1 MNRFKRILSCI
12 TSAVMILCM
21 TPVIPFSAAAETV
34 EIFKDTFEDGF
45 GGWAG
50 RGDASIQI
58 VDTTANSGKKSLYV
72 TGRQK
77 AWNGAACAKIKE
89 LRNEKTYYIGGYV
102 MQDEGNDTEDINLQ
116 VLYKDASGTEN
127 YKNVARVQAKKGQW
141 TKVGAN
147 YTIPAD
153 ASGITVYF
161 ETPSNL
167 INFYV
172 DDIYAEGEPNND
184 DDSEKGFS
192 DDFENGTNGW
202 SGRGNAKCEIVT
214 DKGNNGSSCLY
225 TTGRTSLW
233 NGPACNKTLVLDAG
247 GYYKM
252 SGWVMYDGAEWTE
265 NQTISMNMQMQQN
278 GKEQYVEIGRVT
290 ATKGQWAHIES
301 NYTIPADASNFS
313 VYFQTAW
320 KNDASVTDQDLMNF
334 YIDDVSAEALP
345 TPQAQQDIPS
355 LKDVYKDY
363 FILGGSC
370 SKADLDVQAA
380 RDIIVKHYDS
390 ITFGN
395 NLKPDYTLDK
405 TASQKMY
412 AESGD
417 DTNPQVNIDNAR
429 KQLDFV
435 SENHIKVRGHV
446 LVWHS
451 QTPDWFF
458 KEGYSDDGDWVT
470 PEKMNK
476 RLENYI
482 KNLMETLKTEYPDV
496 EFYAWDVVNEAFS
509 EQGQMREAGSNN
521 TKTGQ
526 SAWMSVYGDSSFI
539 NKAFEYARKY
549 APKGCKLFYNDY
561 NEYAVAKRDA
571 IIKKCAEIKA
581 EGNIDGIGMQSHIGM
596 SNPSI
601 SLYEE
606 AFRKYNELGLEIH
619 VTELDVDQKSKNAED
634 LLALAK
640 RYQEVF
646 KLYKKLVDDGVN
658 ITAVVTWGIS
668 DNTSWISGYPNLFD
682 GGYQAKDAFYAVC
695 DTESEVQQ
703 INTASALLYDG
714 TSKDYENAF
723 NLQSAK
729 EIGSAASFKTIWND
743 DTATIRLN
751 SNVDGTAKI
760 LLSDAYA
767 SEKPTVIE
775 KIVNIKK
782 NDINN
787 IDLDLSEFGIK
798 KGSSLALEIIITETG
813 KTPVAWNTFDYK
825 DGKDVVYGKI
835 SFIEQP
841 LTTYALCAYPEID
854 GEIDSCWEAIGG
866 GVGGPPAIN
875 VDKYTMGTDGATA
888 TAKALWNEDNI
899 YVLVEVKDKNLS
911 KASSN
916 AYEQDTVE
924 IFIDQNNGKTS
935 YYEDDDIQLRVN
947 FDNEVTV
954 TDGRDASIYETATKK
969 TSDGYIVEARIPCAI
984 GKFEVNQVIGYDVQI
999 NDDNGEGKRTGIS
1012 NWSDLSGQGYINTS
1026 GFGTLKL
1033 ESSSDEILVGDVDVD
1048 GDIDIADVVL
1058 LQKFL
1063 SGKIKTLEFD
1073 VAADLCSDSKI
1084 NIFDLIALK
1093 RTVLE
1098 SNS

>member
-1 MNRFKRILSCI
+1 MNKFKRILSCI
-12 TSAVMILCM
+12 TATAMALCM
-21 TPVIPFSAAAETV
+21 ASVIPFSATAETV
-34 EIFKDTFEDGF
+34 EIFKDTFEDGY

-50 RGDASIQI
+50 RGDATIEI

-89 LRNEKTYYIGGYV
+89 LRNEKIYYIEGYV

-116 VLYKDASGTEN
+116 VLYKDGNGDEQ
-127 YKNVARVQAKKGQW
+127 YKNVARAQAKKGEW

-147 YTIPAD
+147 YTVPAD
-153 ASGITVYF
+153 ATGITVYF

-172 DDIYAEGEPNND
+172 DDVYAEGEPNEDGDTAEGYN
-184 DDSEKGFS
+184 
-192 DDFENGTNGW
+192 DDFENGVNGW
-202 SGRGNAKCEIVT
+202 SGRGDAVCEIST
-214 DKGNNGSSCLY
+214 GNGNNGSDCLY
-225 TTGRTSLW
+225 TSGRTSLW
-233 NGPACNKTLVLDAG
+233 NGPACNKTLVLNAG

-252 SGWVMYDGAEWTE
+252 SGWVMYDGADWTE
-265 NQTISMNMQMQQN
+265 TQTFSMNMQMQQN

-290 ATKGQWAHIES
+290 ANKGEWAYIES
-301 NYTIPADASNFS
+301 TYTIPADASNFS

-320 KNDASVTDQDLMNF
+320 KNDASVTDQDLMDF
-334 YIDDVSAEALP
+334 YIDDVVAEALP
-345 TPQAQQDIPS
+345 TPEAQMDIPS
-355 LKDVYKDY
+355 LKEVYEDY

-435 SENHIKVRGHV
+435 SENNIKVRGHV

-470 PEKMNK
+470 PEKMNI

-482 KNLMETLKTEYPDV
+482 KNLMETLATEYPDV

-509 EQGQMREAGSNN
+509 EQGEMREAGSNN

-549 APKGCKLFYNDY
+549 APEGCKLFYNDY

-571 IIKKCAEIKA
+571 IIEKCAEIKA

-601 SLYEE
+601 ELYEE

-619 VTELDVDQKSKNAED
+619 VTELDVDQKSDNAED

-640 RYQEVF
+640 RYQDVF
-646 KLYKKLVDDGVN
+646 KLYKKLVNDGVN

-682 GGYQAKDAFYAVC
+682 GAYQAKDAFYAVC
-695 DTESEVQQ
+695 DTESEIQQ
-703 INTASALLYDG
+703 INTASALKYDG
-714 TSKDYENAF
+714 TNIDYEEAF
-723 NLQSAK
+723 ELQSAK
-729 EIGSAASFKTIWND
+729 KINTVADFKTIWND
-743 DTATIRLN
+743 GKAVVRLN
-751 SNVDGTAKI
+751 SYVDGTAKI
-760 LLSDAYA
+760 MVSDAY
-767 SEKPTVIE
+767 SNDEPTVVE
-775 KIVNIKK
+775 KEVEIKK
-782 NDINN
+782 NDMQN
-787 IDLDLSEFGIK
+787 IELDLSAYGIK
-798 KGSSLALEIIITETG
+798 TGSSLGLEIIITETG
-813 KTPVAWNTFDYK
+813 KTPIVWNTLDYTDK
-825 DGKDVVYGKI
+825 KAVVYGKL

-841 LTTYALCAYPEID
+841 LSATAYNATITID
-854 GEIDSCWEAIGG
+854 GEIDDAWNFIGG
-866 GVGGPPAIN
+866 GVGGPEIIDVN
-875 VDKYTMGTDGATA
+875 KYTMGTDGATA
-888 TAKALWNEDNI
+888 TARALWDENNI
-899 YVLVEVKDKNLS
+899 YVLVEVKDSNLS
-911 KASSN
+911 KASAN

-954 TDGRDASIYETATKK
+954 TDGRSADIYETAAKK
-969 TSDGYIVEARIPCAI
+969 TADGYIVEARIPCAI
-984 GKFEVNQVIGYDVQI
+984 GEFKQGQVIGYDVQI
-999 NDDNGEGKRTGIS
+999 NDDNGEGKRTGIA

-1026 GFGTLKL
+1026 GFGALKL
-1033 ESSSDEILVGDVDVD
+1033 EGSGDEFMVGDIDMDYDV
-1048 GDIDIADVVL
+1048 DIADVVL

-1063 SGKIKTLEFD
+1063 VGKVKVID
-1073 VAADLCSDSKI
+1073 GYADMNSDDKV
-1084 NIFDLIALK
+1084 NVFDLIVLK
-1093 RTVLE
+1093 KIVI
-1098 SNS
+1098 NG

>member
-1 MNRFKRILSCI
+1 MKKIKRILSCI
-12 TSAVMILCM
+12 TAAAMTLCM
-21 TPVIPFSAAAETV
+21 ASVIPFSAAAETV
-34 EIFKDTFEDGF
+34 EIFKDTFEDGY

-50 RGDASIQI
+50 RGDAAIEI

-102 MQDEGNDTEDINLQ
+102 MQDEGNDSEDINLQ
-116 VLYKDASGTEN
+116 VLYKDANGDEQ
-127 YKNVARVQAKKGQW
+127 YKNVARTQAKKGVW

-153 ASGITVYF
+153 ATGITVYF

-172 DDIYAEGEPNND
+172 DDIYAEGEPNEAGD
-184 DDSEKGFS
+184 AAEGYA
-192 DDFENGTNGW
+192 DDFENGVNGW
-202 SGRGNAKCEIVT
+202 SGRGDAVCEISS
-214 DKGNNGSSCLY
+214 GNGVDDSACLY
-225 TTGRTSLW
+225 TSGRTSLW
-233 NGPACNKTLVLDAG
+233 NGPACNKTLVLNAG

-265 NQTISMNMQMQQN
+265 TQTFSMNMQMQQN

-290 ATKGQWAHIES
+290 ATKGEWAYIES
-301 NYTIPADASNFS
+301 TYTIPADASNFS

-320 KNDASVTDQDLMNF
+320 KNDASVTDQDLMSF
-334 YIDDVSAEALP
+334 YIDDVVAEALP
-345 TPQAQQDIPS
+345 TPEAQQDIPS

-405 TASQKMY
+405 TASQRMF

-435 SENHIKVRGHV
+435 SENNIKVRGHV

-482 KNLMETLKTEYPDV
+482 KNLMETLATEYPDV

-509 EQGQMREAGSNN
+509 EQGEMREAGSNN
-521 TKTGQ
+521 VKTGQ

-549 APKGCKLFYNDY
+549 APEGCKLFYNDY
-561 NEYAVAKRDA
+561 NEYAVAKRDG
-571 IIKKCAEIKA
+571 IIEKCKELKS

-601 SLYEE
+601 ELYEE
-606 AFRKYNELGLEIH
+606 AFRKYDELGLEIH
-619 VTELDVDQKSKNAED
+619 VTELDVDQKSDKAED

-640 RYQEVF
+640 RYQDVF
-646 KLYKKLVDDGVN
+646 KLYKKLVNDGVN

-682 GGYQAKDAFYAVC
+682 GAYQAKDAFYAVC
-695 DTESEVQQ
+695 DTESEIQQ
-703 INTASALLYDG
+703 INTASALKYDG
-714 TSKDYENAF
+714 TDKDFEEAF
-723 NLQSAK
+723 ELQSAK
-729 EIGSAASFKTIWND
+729 KVGTTADFKTIWND
-743 DTATIRLN
+743 GKAVVRLN
-751 SNVDGTAKI
+751 SYVNGTAKI
-760 LLSDAYA
+760 IVSDAYFND
-767 SEKPTVIE
+767 EPTVVEKEIGIKVNDMQNIE
-775 KIVNIKK
+775 
-782 NDINN
+782 
-787 IDLDLSEFGIK
+787 LDLSKYGIK
-798 KGSSLALEIIITETG
+798 TGSSLGLEIIITETG
-813 KTPVAWNTFDYK
+813 KTPIAWNTLDYTDK
-825 DGKDVVYGKI
+825 KAVVYGKL
-835 SFIEQP
+835 SFVEQP
-841 LTTYALCAYPEID
+841 LSATAYNATVKID
-854 GEIDSCWEAIGG
+854 GEIDDAWNFIGG
-866 GVGGPPAIN
+866 GVPETETIN
-875 VDKYTMGTDGATA
+875 VNKYTMGTDGATA
-888 TAKALWNEDNI
+888 TAKALWDKNNI

-911 KASSN
+911 KESAN

-954 TDGRDASIYETATKK
+954 TDGRTADIYETAAKK
-969 TSDGYIVEARIPCAI
+969 TADGYIVEARIPCAM
-984 GKFEVNQVIGYDVQI
+984 GEFEQGQVIGYDVQI
-999 NDDNGEGKRTGIS
+999 NDDNGEGKRTGIA

-1033 ESSSDEILVGDVDVD
+1033 EGSGDEFMVGDIDMD
-1048 GDIDIADVVL
+1048 GDIDMADIVL
-1058 LQKFL
+1058 LQKYL
-1063 SGKIKTLEFD
+1063 AGKVKTID
-1073 VAADLCSDSKI
+1073 GYADMNGDDKL
-1084 NIFDLIALK
+1084 NVFDLIALK
-1093 RTVLE
+1093 RTVI
-1098 SNS
+1098 SN

>member
-1 MNRFKRILSCI
+1 MNKIKCILSCI
-12 TSAVMILCM
+12 TAAVMVICM
-21 TPVIPFSAAAETV
+21 ASALPFSATAETV

-58 VDTTANSGKKSLYV
+58 VDTAANSGKKSLYV

-89 LRNEKTYYIGGYV
+89 LRNEKTYYISGYV

-116 VLYKDASGTEN
+116 VLYKDANGDEQ
-127 YKNVARVQAKKGQW
+127 YKNIARAQAKKGVW
-141 TKVGAN
+141 TNVGAN

-153 ASGITVYF
+153 ATGITVYF

-167 INFYV
+167 INFYI
-172 DDIYAEGEPNND
+172 DDVYAEGEPN
-184 DDSEKGFS
+184 DDSDTTEGFA
-192 DDFENGTNGW
+192 DDFENGVNGW
-202 SGRGNAKCEIVT
+202 SGRGNAVCEISEGN
-214 DKGNNGSSCLY
+214 GNNGSACLY
-225 TTGRTSLW
+225 TSGRTSLW
-233 NGPACNKTLVLDAG
+233 NGPACNKTLVLNAG
-247 GYYKM
+247 GYYRM

-265 NQTISMNMQMQQN
+265 SQTFSMNMQMQQN

-290 ATKGQWAHIES
+290 AVKGEWAHIES

-334 YIDDVSAEALP
+334 YIDDVIAEPLP

-380 RDIIVKHYDS
+380 KDIIVKHYDS

-405 TASQKMY
+405 TASQKMF

-417 DTNPQVNIDNAR
+417 DTNPQINIDMAR

-435 SENHIKVRGHV
+435 SENNIKVRGHV

-458 KEGYSDDGDWVT
+458 KEGYADDGDWVT

-482 KNLMETLKTEYPDV
+482 KNLMSTLETEYPDV

-509 EQGQMREAGSNN
+509 EQGEMREAGSNN

-549 APKGCKLFYNDY
+549 APEGCKLFYNDY

-601 SLYEE
+601 KLYEE

-619 VTELDVDQKSKNAED
+619 VTELDVDQKSDKAED

-640 RYQEVF
+640 RYQDVF
-646 KLYKKLVDDGVN
+646 RLYKKLVADGVN

-695 DTESEVQQ
+695 DTEAEIQQ
-703 INTASALLYDG
+703 INTASALEYDG
-714 TSKDYENAF
+714 TDEDYEKAF
-723 NLQSAK
+723 DLQSAK
-729 EIGSAASFKTIWND
+729 SVGGAADFKTIWND
-743 DTATIRLN
+743 NTATVRLN
-751 SNVDGTAKI
+751 SDVDGTAEI
-760 LLSDAYA
+760 IISDAYSA
-767 SEKPTVIE
+767 EDPTVVKKEIE
-775 KIVNIKK
+775 VQKGEMYNIG
-782 NDINN
+782 IN
-787 IDLDLSEFGIK
+787 LSKYGIK
-798 KGSSLALEIIITETG
+798 KGSSLGLEIIITETG
-813 KTPVAWNTFDYK
+813 KAPVAWNTLDYTDK
-825 DGKDVVYGKI
+825 KAVVYGKL

-841 LTTYALCAYPEID
+841 LSARAYNATVKID
-854 GEIDSCWEAIGG
+854 GEIDSAWNAIGG
-866 GVGGPPAIN
+866 GVGETESVAVN
-875 VDKYTMGTDGATA
+875 KYTMGTDGATA
-888 TAKALWNEDNI
+888 TAKALWDENNI
-899 YVLVEVKDKNLS
+899 YVLVEVKDNNLS
-911 KASSN
+911 KESAN

-954 TDGRDASIYETATKK
+954 TDGRTADVYETAAKK
-969 TSDGYIVEARIPCAI
+969 TADGYIVEARIPCAV
-984 GKFEVNQVIGYDVQI
+984 GKFETGQVIGYDVQI
-999 NDDNGEGKRTGIS
+999 NDDNGSGKRTGIA
-1012 NWSDLSGQGYINTS
+1012 NWSDLSGQGYMNTS

-1033 ESSSDEILVGDVDVD
+1033 EGSEDEFDLGDIDLD
-1048 GDIDIADVVL
+1048 GDIDVVDVKL
-1058 LQKFL
+1058 LQNYLIHKIRVIDGDPDINGD
-1063 SGKIKTLEFD
+1063 GK
-1073 VAADLCSDSKI
+1073 V
-1084 NIFDLIALK
+1084 NVFDLITLK
-1093 RTVLE
+1093 KLVVK
-1098 SNS
+1098 